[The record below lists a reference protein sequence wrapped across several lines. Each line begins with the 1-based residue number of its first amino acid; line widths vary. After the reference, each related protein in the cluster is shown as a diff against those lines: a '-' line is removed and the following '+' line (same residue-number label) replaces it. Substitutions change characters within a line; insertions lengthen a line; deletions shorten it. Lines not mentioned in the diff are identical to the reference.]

1 MATQPEDQDDTLDL
15 TEDMEL
21 KDAEDQAA
29 EGDEEEGADEQERV
43 TFADEEEGE
52 PTEENS
58 VIRQMRAELKEERR
72 RRLEAEQKS
81 APAKIEIGDK
91 PTMEGC
97 GFDEDVFETELD
109 AWKERKAAADR
120 QETSQAEENRKINE
134 AWQADVSSF
143 EQKKGAL
150 SFEDRDEAIET
161 VTASLPRNW
170 QSAAIIKAANDP
182 ALFFYAL
189 SKSPAKLAELSK
201 FEDPIKM
208 AAAVARMEG
217 AVKVVK
223 GRKAP
228 DPDRPERGS
237 ASMPSGPD
245 KQLEKLEKEAAA
257 SGGDRTKIIAYKAK
271 QAEKAKGK

>member
-1 MATQPEDQDDTLDL
+1 MATQPDDDEPLEL
-15 TEDMEL
+15 TEEMEVPA
-21 KDAEDQAA
+21 KT
-29 EGDEEEGADEQERV
+29 GDEANAGEEEGDDEQERV
-43 TFADEEEGE
+43 TFADEEGDE
-52 PTEENS
+52 PVEENS

-109 AWKERKAAADR
+109 AWKERKAAAER

-134 AWQADVSSF
+134 VWQADVAAF
-143 EQKKGAL
+143 EQGKATL
-150 SFEDRDEAIET
+150 TFEDRDEAIET
-161 VTASLPRNW
+161 ATASLDLV
-170 QSAAIIKAANDP
+170 QQAVIVKAANDP
-182 ALFFYAL
+182 ALFLYAL
-189 SKSPAKLAELSK
+189 SKSPAKLAELGK
-201 FEDPIKM
+201 IKDPVKM

-237 ASMPSGPD
+237 ASMPGGPD
-245 KQLEKLEKEAAA
+245 KQLEKLTKDADRT
-257 SGGDRTKIIAYKAK
+257 GDRTALIAYKK
-271 QAEKAKGK
+271 GQKAKAA